1 MKTLLHMD
9 PGMPPKSGTYRV
21 EQQNT
26 IEMEEEPPRRKKL
39 KTAASSGAEGGFN
52 GMGQANNQD
61 DLLSNAVP
69 ILPRDAKVLLLDV
82 EGCTTSISFVK
93 DQLFPYVLDHLDDF
107 VDTMLAPNKD
117 EYQEVVAALT
127 ADLIMVGHI
136 IPSQHSKD
144 VKWMVRKL
152 MEQDIKVPGL
162 KNLQGKMWKV
172 GYEKGTLHGHV
183 YSDVLP
189 MLQWMK
195 SKGVRVCIFSSG
207 SVQAQKLLLG
217 HSMAGN
223 LCDYVE
229 SHFDIPTAGNK
240 TMPES
245 YKKIA
250 EALGVSPWHVVF
262 ASDAEAELVAAKE
275 AGIGY
280 QVMSIRPGN
289 APLTD
294 IGKEFPE
301 VYSLL
306 QLCGE

>member
-1 MKTLLHMD
+1 MTKGLYVWGDSWESAKTQCESFDYLFQSAVQMKTLLHMD

-21 EQQNT
+21 EENT
-26 IEMEEEPPRRKKL
+26 MQPPHRKKL
-39 KTAASSGAEGGFN
+39 KTATYATDGFN

-107 VDTMLAPNKD
+107 VDTTLAPNKD
-117 EYQEVVAALT
+117 EYQETLEALT
-127 ADLIMVGHI
+127 ADLTLVGHTV
-136 IPSQHSKD
+136 PPQHTND

-162 KNLQGKMWKV
+162 KNLQGNMWKV

-183 YSDVLP
+183 YSDVWP

-240 TMPES
+240 NVPES
-245 YKKIA
+245 RK
-250 EALGVSPWHVVF
+250 LQRHWVF
-262 ASDAEAELVAAKE
+262 RH
-275 AGIGY
+275 G
-280 QVMSIRPGN
+280 MS
-289 APLTD
+289 
-294 IGKEFPE
+294 
-301 VYSLL
+301 SLPVTRK
-306 QLCGE
+306 QN